1 MFFWS
6 LTAETAGAVLDAQ
19 QVICLRL
26 AAMARGD
33 AAAALEARTMVVEKM
48 QAAFDAGLLV
58 ASGGSPEDVVKL
70 YRATVGANLRRL
82 SVPDRTASTAEVR
95 GPKAI
100 GSPAL

>member
-1 MFFWS
+1 MFSWS
-6 LTAETAGAVLDAQ
+6 LVAETAGAVIEAQ

-33 AAAALEARTMVVEKM
+33 AAAALEARTMVVEKV
-48 QAAFDAGLLV
+48 QAAFDAGLLL

-82 SVPDRTASTAEVR
+82 STLDPPAAIGTDG

-100 GSPAL
+100 RSSVP

>member
-6 LTAETAGAVLDAQ
+6 LAAETAGAVLEAQ

-33 AAAALEARTMVVEKM
+33 AAAAVEARTMVAEKVR
-48 QAAFDAGLLV
+48 AAFEAGLLI

-70 YRATVGANLRRL
+70 YRATVGANQRRL
-82 SVPDRTASTAEVR
+82 SMLDLPAATGAEC

-100 GSPAL
+100 RSFAP